1 MSSDLFVK
9 SLQIIQDHF
18 KNTQILPVFLKR
30 NPYWQYHE
38 IPWNIIHMFV
48 LEEKSP
54 LSALEIMKYVL
65 VGDFNGAGL
74 KSQGITQ
81 VIVKL

>member
-1 MSSDLFVK
+1 
-9 SLQIIQDHF
+9 
-18 KNTQILPVFLKR
+18 
-30 NPYWQYHE
+30 
-38 IPWNIIHMFV
+38 MFV

-54 LSALEIMKYVL
+54 LSDLEIMKYVL

>member
-9 SLQIIQDHF
+9 SLRIIQAYF
-18 KNTQILPVFLKR
+18 KNTQIVPVFLKR
-30 NPYWQYHE
+30 SLYWQYHE
-38 IPWNIIHMFV
+38 IPWNTLHMFV

-54 LSALEIMKYVL
+54 LFALEIMKYVL